1 MDSHQ
6 TIMNHLIKHQNLKKK
21 IMKYSILFFAI
32 VRLVTLQQSENET
45 KLEQQMEFTFNEYL
59 GYVKF
64 HPGKTANLEINK
76 GKQD

>member
-21 IMKYSILFFAI
+21 IMKYSILFLLLFAWSS
-32 VRLVTLQQSENET
+32 QAQSENET

-59 GYVKF
+59 GYVKKF
-64 HPGKTANLEINK
+64 HPLV
-76 GKQD
+76 KQLT